1 MKTLILDS
9 QAIRELARAREGALP
24 SVVLSALKAAV
35 VTDSEVVV
43 PAVVLSEQYRG
54 GRHDQLVDAC
64 LSRWH
69 GIRVVDTDR
78 SLARMVGNLLA
89 RHGLGSRHL
98 VDATV
103 VAAALNAGGGLILTS
118 DPDDV
123 ERLADGLVG
132 IQVHG
137 L

>member
-9 QAIRELARAREGALP
+9 QAISELARAQEGALP
-24 SVVLSALKAAV
+24 GIVLSALKAALL
-35 VTDSEVVV
+35 TDSDVVV
-43 PAVVLSEQYRG
+43 PAAVLAEQYRG

-69 GIRVVDTDR
+69 GIGVVHTDR
-78 SLARMVGNLLA
+78 SLARKVGNLLA
-89 RHGLGSRHL
+89 RHALGSRHH

-103 VAAALNAGGGLILTS
+103 IAAALNAGGGLILTS
-118 DPDDV
+118 DPDDL
-123 ERLADGLVG
+123 ERLADGFVG
-132 IQVHG
+132 IQVRR